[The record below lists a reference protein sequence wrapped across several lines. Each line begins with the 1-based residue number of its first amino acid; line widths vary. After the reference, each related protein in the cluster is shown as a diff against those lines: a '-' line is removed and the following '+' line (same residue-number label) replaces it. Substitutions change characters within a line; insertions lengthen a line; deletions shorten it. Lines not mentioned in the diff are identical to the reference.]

1 MYTSSSLGSAA
12 NALISRNLVT
22 QKTDIATYAQRQN
35 AEDNPDDI
43 SRQPPPKTRGRGRG
57 RGGSRGSSR
66 GRGGSR
72 SRSSAINVDG
82 EMEWNDSKTGNKRT
96 RSLGDQILEMQA
108 KKLKAEYPLLS
119 IFIFRSEIR
128 ANEKMT
134 SNTAVESE
142 RSQMLFTLNIEQY
155 TCILRQQT
163 ILRYVS
169 TRVLISTILFNRLIL
184 LQQRFLRP
192 SSLNMVILEMLTL
205 NQLLPSLVVM
215 FIITS
220 VTPQPGVSSFDILL
234 F

>member
-43 SRQPPPKTRGRGRG
+43 SRQPPPKTRGRG

>member
-57 RGGSRGSSR
+57 RGGSRGGSR

-72 SRSSAINVDG
+72 SRSSAMNIEG
-82 EMEWNDSKTGNKRT
+82 EMEWNDSKSSSKRT

-108 KKLKAEYPLLS
+108 KKLKAEYSLPS
-119 IFIFRSEIR
+119 IFIFCSEIR

-163 ILRYVS
+163 ILHYVS
-169 TRVLISTILFNRLIL
+169 TRVFISLFSFNRSIL
-184 LQQRFLRP
+184 LQQRFLKP
-192 SSLNMVILEMLTL
+192 SSLNMVLLDTLIL
-205 NQLLPSLVVM
+205 NQLQPSQVVM
-215 FIITS
+215 FIIIS
-220 VTPQPGVSSFDILL
+220 VTPRLGVSSLDILL
-234 F
+234 Y

>member
-57 RGGSRGSSR
+57 RGGSGGGSR

-82 EMEWNDSKTGNKRT
+82 EMEWNDTKTGNKRT

-128 ANEKMT
+128 ANDKMN

-184 LQQRFLRP
+184 LQQRFLFLF
-192 SSLNMVILEMLTL
+192 SLNMVILEMLIL
-205 NQLLPSLVVM
+205 NQLPLSQVVM